1 MAIRY
6 YTEEAYNQIE
16 QTIKTIQDTDLN
28 PVVDFFRDLF
38 SRIAQYLKI
47 YTVDDYQDDIQAWY
61 NIVLD
66 SHNSTM
72 ANVDS
77 IFSAVESKDFE
88 YRAIVGDAYSSISS
102 FRNAVNCLRDV
113 ISGKTSLADGKA
125 AADRYIA
132 TGQNTLRSSYDAIIT
147 KIETRI
153 LYDASKELFGDA
165 LSLGAG
171 YAKLIG
177 AYCRKDPIAI
187 ASASKKM
194 IDTYVSIAG
203 DLFPVAHMF
212 FVMVAGFTG
221 AATGMSYDSYLDY
234 RFNSLTVMQK
244 SKDTNSTSDYLAL
257 LAEDMEERLAN
268 CPKDSPYY
276 LQAKE
281 MAERHQ
287 VVAKISHEVDIVSDA
302 YDLVSGLKDSVDT
315 FYDWR
320 YGKNYSLEEYIK
332 ASEKKNLGEI
342 FDCVI
347 TKNGPVITVK
357 VPAKETISK
366 IVSARTGL
374 PLSGWSDPIK
384 SSGNVYTTAST
395 VWAYVQKVIPNA
407 DFSPNSGE
415 VSDVAFGKFRE
426 IKQIKD
432 MGDLIKDVGDFV
444 EVAPEETEPKNSSC
458 MVYDRSKHIWTKSE
472 SQATDNK
479 GGGILWGHQ
488 SVSQA
493 TIQKPFMNA
502 AAKTQN

>member
-16 QTIKTIQDTDLN
+16 QTIKTIQDTDLH
-28 PVVDFFRDLF
+28 PVVDFFRDLL
-38 SRIAQYLKI
+38 SRIALHLKI
-47 YTVDDYQDDIQAWY
+47 YTVDNYQDDIQTWY

-66 SHNSTM
+66 SHNTTM

-77 IFSAVESKDFE
+77 IFSAVESTDFE
-88 YRAIVGDAYSSISS
+88 YRSLVGDAYSSISS

-125 AADRYIA
+125 AADRYISA
-132 TGQNTLRSSYDAIIT
+132 GQNALRSSYDAMLT
-147 KIETRI
+147 KMEVRI
-153 LYDASKELFGDA
+153 LYDASKELISDA
-165 LSLGAG
+165 ISLGAG

-177 AYCRKDPIAI
+177 AKGDPIAI
-187 ASASKKM
+187 ASACKK
-194 IDTYVSIAG
+194 IGDAAFSSLG
-203 DLFPVAHMF
+203 DLMAICSFIDVIK
-212 FVMVAGFTG
+212 VGFEG

-244 SKDTNSTSDYLAL
+244 LKDNNSISDTLGHF
-257 LAEDMEERLAN
+257 AEGMEEMLAD
-268 CPKDSPYY
+268 CPKDSPYSS
-276 LQAKE
+276 LAK
-281 MAERHQ
+281 A
-287 VVAKISHEVDIVSDA
+287 VKNSAKIYHGVDIASDA

-347 TKNGPVITVK
+347 TKKGPVITVK

-366 IVSARTGL
+366 IVSAQTGI
-374 PLSGWSDPIK
+374 PLTDWNDPTK
-384 SSGNVYTTAST
+384 GPGNKYKLIST
-395 VWAYVQKVIPNA
+395 VWSYVQKGIPNA
-407 DFSPNSGE
+407 DGLLNSGE
-415 VSDVAFGKFRE
+415 LSDVAIDKFRE
-426 IKQIKD
+426 IKNIKN
-432 MGDLIKDVGDFV
+432 LIEDVGDFV
-444 EVAPEETEPKNSSC
+444 EGTPEETEPKNSSC

-479 GGGILWGHQ
+479 GGGIHWGHA
-488 SVSQA
+488 SISQA

-502 AAKTQN
+502 AARTQN